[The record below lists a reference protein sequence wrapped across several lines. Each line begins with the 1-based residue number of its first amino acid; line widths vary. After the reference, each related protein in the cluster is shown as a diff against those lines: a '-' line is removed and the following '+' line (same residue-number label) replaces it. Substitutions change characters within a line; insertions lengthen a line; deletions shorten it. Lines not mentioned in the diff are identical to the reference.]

1 LEVNHVRSHLKIS
14 SSSLGSVNSTQS
26 RANPGFISDIVAE
39 RTGILSNM
47 STESKALQPSQVG
60 VIGAGVMGEA
70 LIAALI
76 KFGIKASAICVS
88 EKRAE
93 RADELVNRYGIC
105 VCDLAQN
112 VESSDVLLL
121 VVKPQDMASV
131 LEEIK
136 GSIKAGAL
144 VITFAAGKS
153 TSFISS
159 ILGDGHPVIRVM
171 PNTPALVGA
180 GMSAM
185 SRGAGVTDAQAAF
198 ASAFLSATG
207 KAVEV
212 EESLQDAVTAT
223 SGSGPAYFFAFA
235 EHMIEGAM
243 ALGLSKDV
251 ATTLT
256 VQTMLGAAT
265 LLDQSGKSASTLR
278 ENVTSPN
285 GTTAAALASLN
296 ESDFAG
302 IVAKA
307 MKAARDR
314 SQELA

>member
-1 LEVNHVRSHLKIS
+1 
-14 SSSLGSVNSTQS
+14 
-26 RANPGFISDIVAE
+26 
-39 RTGILSNM
+39 
-47 STESKALQPSQVG
+47 
-60 VIGAGVMGEA
+60 MGEA

-76 KFGIKASAICVS
+76 KFGVKASSICVS
-88 EKRAE
+88 EKRAD
-93 RADELVNRYGIC
+93 RAEELINRYGIC

-121 VVKPQDMASV
+121 VVKPQDMSSV
-131 LEEIK
+131 LEEVK
-136 GSIKAGAL
+136 ASIKPDAL

-185 SRGAGVTDAQAAF
+185 SRGTGVSDAQAAF
-198 ASAFLSATG
+198 VSAFLSATG

-243 ALGLSKDV
+243 ALGLSKEV

-256 VQTMLGAAT
+256 AQTMLGAAT
-265 LLDQSGKSASTLR
+265 LLDQSGKSATTLR

-296 ESDFAG
+296 DSDLAS
-302 IVAKA
+302 IVSKA